1 LKDLILEI
9 VMVQDNSLTRQDY
22 QDLKAKL
29 TMILSPSPSE
39 LDPNRLAQV
48 ARELETQLSPFESP
62 GVDPE
67 FYAPFT
73 ELVEAAVSL
82 DAELAQCRALYKISM
97 YPPRN
102 AAKNQGFQSYDK
114 FGFAFDKGSMAD
126 IFEHDGQTVILIVAP
141 MLSKIGDS
149 RGEKYDQERLL
160 APRRVISR

>member
-1 LKDLILEI
+1 LTLEI
-9 VMVQDNSLTRQDY
+9 VMVRDDSLTRQDY

-39 LDPNRLAQV
+39 LDSERLAQA

-62 GVDPE
+62 DVDSE

-82 DAELAQCRALYKISM
+82 DAELAQCRALYQISM
-97 YPPRN
+97 YPPRS
-102 AAKNQGFQSYDK
+102 AAENREFQSYDK

-126 IFEHDGQTVILIVAP
+126 IFEHDGRMVILVVAP

-160 APRRVISR
+160 APRRVISL

>member
-1 LKDLILEI
+1 MVRDDSLK
-9 VMVQDNSLTRQDY
+9 RQDY

-29 TMILSPSPSE
+29 AMILSPSPSE
-39 LDPNRLAQV
+39 LDSERLAQV
-48 ARELETQLSPFESP
+48 AGELETLLSPFESP
-62 GVDPE
+62 DVDPE

-82 DAELAQCRALYKISM
+82 DAELAQCRALYQISM
-97 YPPRN
+97 YPPRS
-102 AAKNQGFQSYDK
+102 AAGNQGFQSYDDK

-126 IFEHDGQTVILIVAP
+126 IFERDGRTVVLVVAP

-160 APRRVISR
+160 APRRVISL